1 MVMSDQ
7 IFCSAYAVQTTSH
20 GRRTR
25 KVLVSPILLIVALAH
40 ILSVSACAI
49 QKDNFKI
56 NEHVVMVNG
65 EGDLVDPHTNT
76 GDLTSNQ
83 HVLFKPYPMLK
94 DSKQYFDDLFTSM
107 NEKAP
112 TGPGGKKRVLLYVH
126 GGMNTAR
133 SSIERATRYSQKILA
148 GGTYPIFINWDSSL
162 TSSYLDHLFSLRQGR
177 VAEDWCCGAW
187 KELGG
192 WRHSASKAAG
202 FAAQVV
208 TTPPYL
214 ALDIVRGTLR
224 LPVDI
229 YGVYAEMISTHWRR
243 TRTQE
248 ATKPYGWPNMD
259 CTTVYQDRKV
269 GITPRAD
276 RLLCE
281 SSQHTPD
288 SYPIVQG
295 LDERSG
301 LEVTKQVGLTMLTF
315 PVHLVSGLV
324 IDAAGTGSWSAMH
337 RRTTAMFN
345 RDDDLWAQGPHQKS
359 TGGIALFMTELR
371 QWLKEHG
378 GKDEWEV
385 VLVGHSMGTIVVNEI
400 VRQFGEPLEPEHHHD
415 QPLFDKIV
423 YMAAACSLRDYLNTI
438 PHYLEEYREPRMYHL
453 LLQDNAEAAEQFLWS
468 SLPGSLLVW
477 LDGFFARPDS
487 PLDLVAGRYQNL
499 LRVVHLHDKADIRSR
514 VSLKV
519 FNFGASAEET
529 SPQTHGD
536 FDNFPFW
543 KDTFWQTRENPFGEK
558 RLHLK

>member
-1 MVMSDQ
+1 MSASSGD
-7 IFCSAYAVQTTSH
+7 STYAVLATRDRKRT
-20 GRRTR
+20 GR
-25 KVLVSPILLIVALAH
+25 LLIAPTLLIFALAY
-40 ILSVSACAI
+40 ILSFSACAI
-49 QKDNFKI
+49 QKEHFNI
-56 NEHVVMVNG
+56 TEHVVMVNG
-65 EGDLVDPHTNT
+65 AGDLIDPHTNI
-76 GDLTSNQ
+76 GDPASGQ
-83 HVLFKPYPMLK
+83 HVLFKPYPTLK
-94 DSKQYFDDLFTSM
+94 NSNQYFEDLFTAIH
-107 NEKAP
+107 EKTPA
-112 TGPGGKKRVLLYVH
+112 GPGGKRRLLLYVH

-133 SSIERATRYSQKILA
+133 SSIERATKYSQEILA
-148 GGTYPIFINWDSSL
+148 SGTYPVFINWDSSL
-162 TSSYLDHLFSLRQGR
+162 TSSYLDHLLSLRQGR

-192 WRHSASKAAG
+192 WRHTAAKLAG
-202 FAAQVV
+202 FTAQVM

-214 ALDIVRGTLR
+214 ALDVVRGTIR

-248 ATKPYGWPNMD
+248 ATEPYAWPNMD
-259 CTTVYQDRKV
+259 CTTVYEDRKA

-281 SSQHTPD
+281 SSKHRPH

-301 LEVTKQVGLTMLTF
+301 LEVAKQVGLTMLTF
-315 PVHLVSGLV
+315 PVHLASGLV
-324 IDAAGTGSWSAMH
+324 IDATGTGSWSAMH

-345 RDDDLWAQGPHQKS
+345 RDDDLWAQDPHQKS

-371 QWLKEHG
+371 EWLKRHG
-378 GKDEWEV
+378 GKEQWEV

-400 VRQFGEPLEPEHHHD
+400 VRQFGEPLEAAHHHD
-415 QPLFDKIV
+415 KPLFDKIV

-438 PHYLEEYREPRMYHL
+438 PHYLEEYASPTMYHL
-453 LLQDNAEAAEQFLWS
+453 VLQDNAEAAEQFLWS

-514 VSLKV
+514 VSLKA
-519 FNFGASAEET
+519 FNFGERAEET

-543 KDTFWQTRENPFGEK
+543 KETFWQAGETPFAEK
-558 RLHLK
+558 RLRLR